1 MEVQQ
6 TRPFQ
11 VGGSLWVPNDT
22 NRYLRRSR
30 RHRDKTWAE
39 IGVVGTLDPAV
50 SSRWPILRIVTDLH
64 LPLSEVEKW
73 DLDDIRHV
81 NAVLNMRQDYEGAAD
96 AFQAEQLKKQKPG
109 GRK

>member
-1 MEVQQ
+1 M
-6 TRPFQ
+6 
-11 VGGSLWVPNDT
+11 
-22 NRYLRRSR
+22 
-30 RHRDKTWAE
+30 
-39 IGVVGTLDPAV
+39 
-50 SSRWPILRIVTDLH
+50 H

-96 AFQAEQLKKQKPG
+96 AFQAEQMKKQKPE